1 MAFFIL
7 FGGYRWPSREGGKAM
22 EKIERETCKE
32 KEREREREREREIC
46 SINFFGFRN
55 KYGMY

>member
-1 MAFFIL
+1 
-7 FGGYRWPSREGGKAM
+7 M

-32 KEREREREREREIC
+32 RERERERC
-46 SINFFGFRN
+46 SINFFGLRN

>member
-32 KEREREREREREIC
+32 KERERERERERDVV
-46 SINFFGFRN
+46 
-55 KYGMY
+55 

>member
-1 MAFFIL
+1 
-7 FGGYRWPSREGGKAM
+7 M

-32 KEREREREREREIC
+32 KERERERERERC
-46 SINFFGFRN
+46 SINFFGLRN